1 MILFGIAAV
10 LALAPDGQ
18 ARGGFERHTGL
29 LDFSYSWSAEAAA
42 VPEIVSDFHNQAEMF
57 YSEILEKTSAKQI
70 YSERWR
76 TAGTTPLLLSLIG
89 AGFHG
94 GATARPKS
102 WINVLLWDRKAGWI
116 SSFDAL
122 LAQLMCRD
130 PRSSSSSMIAPACP
144 SRTFMT
150 MRGLSDSNRPASR
163 SELEKISPA
172 DRGNGRWTKEHMFS
186 INELASSPNVRFPP
200 KPDIGFIMRAEHL
213 LLHRPSIHEKN
224 ATMPPMLSCS
234 PWARIAGRRLLRQ
247 QASSPRSQPCSMTAS
262 IASP

>member
-57 YSEILEKTSAKQI
+57 YSEILEKTSTKQI

-122 LAQLMCRD
+122 LAQLMRRD

-163 SELEKISPA
+163 SECGENLPSRPRQRSMDQGAHVFDQRIGQQPKRSVSTQTGHWLHHARGAFAPSSAFHSREERDDAADAILQPVGQ
-172 DRGNGRWTKEHMFS
+172 DRG
-186 INELASSPNVRFPP
+186 A
-200 KPDIGFIMRAEHL
+200 
-213 LLHRPSIHEKN
+213 
-224 ATMPPMLSCS
+224 
-234 PWARIAGRRLLRQ
+234 
-247 QASSPRSQPCSMTAS
+247 
-262 IASP
+262 